1 MKRQKSDRIPHGL
14 IMESRA
20 ALDLDV
26 ASRRSSQARETDEH
40 YCLCLSVCGT
50 LHDQSFFMGT
60 IDGQLEVDWIGCDRE
75 MLSAE
80 TGPGLFGHGG
90 GDYLAASSSCT
101 A

>member
-1 MKRQKSDRIPHGL
+1 MPHGL
-14 IMESRA
+14 IMESLA

-26 ASRRSSQARETDEH
+26 SSNQSLQARETDEH
-40 YCLCLSVCGT
+40 YSVCMSVCGT
-50 LHDQSFFMGT
+50 LHDQAFFIGT

-90 GDYLAASSSCT
+90 GAYLAASSSRT